1 MRHYETNSR
10 PAATRL
16 LALTVLADGG
26 FDRNEVDALME
37 ADLARRL
44 GLGSAEFEHI
54 LREYCDDL
62 LLSAHYLDSMR
73 LKVADVV
80 LVLYEKL
87 SDPPFLLLDLND
99 IFVVFAAFLAVL
111 IAIEIFV
118 NITLYLRDDVIHVK
132 LVIATALMAIARKV
146 IVLDLS
152 TLEPM
157 YLFAIGVIV
166 LALGL
171 TYWLVSARPGD

>member
-1 MRHYETNSR
+1 MDTTKIAR
-10 PAATRL
+10 PSEHDNHLGERVDDPLIDRL
-16 LALTVLADGG
+16 HWVIRQAIRVLA
-26 FDRNEVDALME
+26 VLMV
-37 ADLARRL
+37 AV
-44 GLGSAEFEHI
+44 I
-54 LREYCDDL
+54 LWT
-62 LLSAHYLDSMR
+62 
-73 LKVADVV
+73 VADVV

-87 SDPPFLLLDLND
+87 ADPPFLLLDLND

-152 TLEPM
+152 TLAPM

-166 LALGL
+166 LALGV
-171 TYWLVSARPGD
+171 TYWLVSARPGE

>member
-1 MRHYETNSR
+1 M
-10 PAATRL
+10 
-16 LALTVLADGG
+16 
-26 FDRNEVDALME
+26 
-37 ADLARRL
+37 
-44 GLGSAEFEHI
+44 
-54 LREYCDDL
+54 
-62 LLSAHYLDSMR
+62 
-73 LKVADVV
+73 
-80 LVLYEKL
+80 LYEKL
-87 SDPPFLLLDLND
+87 SDPPFLLLDLKD

-166 LALGL
+166 LALGV
-171 TYWLVSARPGD
+171 TYWLVSARPGE

>member
-1 MRHYETNSR
+1 MDTAKS
-10 PAATRL
+10 TRSADHDSHL
-16 LALTVLADGG
+16 GERVDDPLIDRLHWVIRQAIRVLA
-26 FDRNEVDALME
+26 VLMV
-37 ADLARRL
+37 AV
-44 GLGSAEFEHI
+44 I
-54 LREYCDDL
+54 LWT
-62 LLSAHYLDSMR
+62 
-73 LKVADVV
+73 VADVV

-87 SDPPFLLLDLND
+87 STPPFLLLDLND

-152 TLEPM
+152 TIEPM
-157 YLFAIGVIV
+157 YLFAIGVVV
-166 LALGL
+166 LALGV
-171 TYWLVSARPGD
+171 TYWMVSLRPGN